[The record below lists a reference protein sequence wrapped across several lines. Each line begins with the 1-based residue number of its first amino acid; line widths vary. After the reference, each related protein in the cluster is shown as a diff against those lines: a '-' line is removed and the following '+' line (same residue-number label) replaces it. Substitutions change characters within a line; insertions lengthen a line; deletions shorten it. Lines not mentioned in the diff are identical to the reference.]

1 MTDRMDSS
9 YEIWIDK
16 YQAKNLDNVVG
27 QDVIVKK
34 LKILSKLKN
43 IPHMIVSGNSGIG
56 KSLAIKCFIKK
67 INASK
72 ILDIN
77 ITEDIRKIN
86 IIKSKIYN
94 FVEQK
99 LDRKIILIDDCDILN
114 IQTQFLI
121 KSIMEKSK
129 PNLTIIMICN
139 QLENLIE
146 TIQSR
151 SIVLKFKKIKDE
163 DISIFLN
170 TICDGENIKLSK
182 EVIDTVIV
190 CSCGDM
196 RKAVNCLQTICI
208 TYDDHKSL
216 TKEDVF
222 NVLDIPQPKMIAA
235 IINDGCYKS
244 MIDKINK
251 ILKLGYSS
259 NDIIVSF
266 FNVVKNMPLDVETK
280 VRYIDKI
287 TFTELN
293 INDGLDSKLQLYN
306 LLRHFCK

>member
-1 MTDRMDSS
+1 MDAS
-9 YEIWIDK
+9 YAIWADK
-16 YQAKNLDNVVG
+16 YQPKILDDIIG

-43 IPHMIVSGNSGIG
+43 IPHMIISGNSGIG
-56 KSLAIKCFIKK
+56 KSLAIKCFLDQ
-67 INASK
+67 INPSK

-94 FVEQK
+94 FIEQK
-99 LDRKIILIDDCDILN
+99 LDTKVILIDDCDILN

-139 QLENLIE
+139 QLENVIE

-151 SIVLKFKKIKDE
+151 SIVLKFQKIKKEDIYIFLKKICKSQK
-163 DISIFLN
+163 ILL
-170 TICDGENIKLSK
+170 TQ
-182 EVIDTVIV
+182 EVIETIIM
-190 CSCGDM
+190 CSSGDM
-196 RKAVNCLQTICI
+196 RRAVNCLQTICV
-208 TYDDHKSL
+208 TYDNYENV

-222 NVLDIPQPKMIAA
+222 NVLDVPQPRVIAD
-235 IINDGCYKS
+235 IINDESYKS
-244 MIDKINK
+244 MIHKINNV
-251 ILKLGYSS
+251 LKLGYSS

-266 FNVVKNMPLDVETK
+266 FNVVKNMPLPIETK

-287 TFTELN
+287 TFTELK

-306 LLRHFCK
+306 LLKYFAE

>member
-56 KSLAIKCFIKK
+56 KSLAINCFIKK

-129 PNLTIIMICN
+129 FNRN
-139 QLENLIE
+139 Y
-146 TIQSR
+146 
-151 SIVLKFKKIKDE
+151 
-163 DISIFLN
+163 
-170 TICDGENIKLSK
+170 SK
-182 EVIDTVIV
+182 
-190 CSCGDM
+190 
-196 RKAVNCLQTICI
+196 
-208 TYDDHKSL
+208 
-216 TKEDVF
+216 
-222 NVLDIPQPKMIAA
+222 
-235 IINDGCYKS
+235 
-244 MIDKINK
+244 
-251 ILKLGYSS
+251 
-259 NDIIVSF
+259 
-266 FNVVKNMPLDVETK
+266 
-280 VRYIDKI
+280 
-287 TFTELN
+287 
-293 INDGLDSKLQLYN
+293 
-306 LLRHFCK
+306 